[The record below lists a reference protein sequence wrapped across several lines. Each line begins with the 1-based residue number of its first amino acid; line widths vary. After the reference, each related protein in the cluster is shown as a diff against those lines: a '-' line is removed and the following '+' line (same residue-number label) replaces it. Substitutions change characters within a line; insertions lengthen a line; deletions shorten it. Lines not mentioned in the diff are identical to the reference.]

1 MAQGDAKDR
10 QLYHCKQVGCG
21 LSWSEKNEYFV
32 SRDGLLFVSFENC
45 KDRMKC
51 QNPEHQFMYVAKIG
65 DDGRWTWK
73 CSVCDFQHT
82 SKLNEWAIGP
92 RRFAGGIQGA
102 R

>member
-1 MAQGDAKDR
+1 
-10 QLYHCKQVGCG
+10 
-21 LSWSEKNEYFV
+21 
-32 SRDGLLFVSFENC
+32 
-45 KDRMKC
+45 MKC